1 MAVVVLENV
10 SKRYPSREGWSPALV
25 DLNLSVERGVI
36 QGIIGFSGAG
46 KSTLLRCVSRLER
59 PDAGR
64 VLIDGADLATLD
76 GAALRSARRKL
87 GVVFQQFHLMRS
99 RTVAG
104 NVALPLEVG
113 GDAAP
118 AIAMRVRELLAWVG
132 LDEKADAYPAQLS
145 GGQRQRVAI
154 ARALAS
160 RPSVL
165 LTDEPTSALDP
176 ETTASVLELL
186 RRVRDQLGVTILLI
200 THELDAVR
208 AVCDRVAVL
217 DRGRIAEEGPVH
229 AVLTRPESRATER
242 LLGRDQHLAN
252 LAAQL
257 GDRAAHVGAVF
268 LEVQFF
274 GAAGANGTGA
284 DATDHVL
291 FDVARRSEATISVL
305 HAQIANMNRAGF
317 GSMLVEL
324 TGAPAAIAAAQRELL
339 ARGTQVVEVD
349 PWKDTGTET
358 EKKPGGVR
366 G

>member
-1 MAVVVLENV
+1 MAVVDLENV

-76 GAALRSARRKL
+76 GAALRQARRKL

-104 NVALPLEVG
+104 NVALPLEVR
-113 GDAAP
+113 GDGAAEV
-118 AIAMRVRELLAWVG
+118 AARVRELLAWVG
-132 LDEKADAYPAQLS
+132 LEEKAEAYPAQLS

-186 RRVRDQLGVTILLI
+186 RRVRDELGVTILLI

-217 DRGRIAEEGPVH
+217 DRGRIVEEGTVQD
-229 AVLTRPESRATER
+229 VLTRPASRAAER

-252 LAAQL
+252 LQAQL
-257 GDRAAHVGAVF
+257 GDRAAHEGAVF

-274 GAAGANGTGA
+274 GGDGAE
-284 DATDHVL
+284 ATDHVL
-291 FDVARRSEATISVL
+291 FDVARGSEATISIL
-305 HAQIANMNRAGF
+305 HAQIVTMNRAGF

-339 ARGTQVVEVD
+339 ARGTQVVVID
-349 PWKDTGTET
+349 PWAQGGADSGKD
-358 EKKPGGVR
+358 VAR